1 MLKKIHVKICCIKNI
16 KEARLAIRYGASA
29 IGLVGKMPSGPGII
43 SDKRIKRIAEKIPPP
58 IATFLLTSETSADK
72 IIAHHKRVNTN
83 TIQIVD
89 ELQDGSYKDIKRAL
103 PGVKL
108 VQVIHVKNQKSI
120 EKAIGISQNVD
131 ALLLDSGNPNQAIK
145 ELGGTGKIH
154 NWEISKKIVK
164 KVACPVFLA
173 GGLNHVNIKRAIQK
187 VEPFGVDVCSGLRAD
202 GNLIS
207 NKVARFMEK
216 VRETNITY

>member
-103 PGVKL
+103 PGVK
-108 VQVIHVKNQKSI
+108 
-120 EKAIGISQNVD
+120 
-131 ALLLDSGNPNQAIK
+131 
-145 ELGGTGKIH
+145 
-154 NWEISKKIVK
+154 
-164 KVACPVFLA
+164 
-173 GGLNHVNIKRAIQK
+173 
-187 VEPFGVDVCSGLRAD
+187 
-202 GNLIS
+202 
-207 NKVARFMEK
+207 
-216 VRETNITY
+216 